1 VKILIFNMQGTLI
14 KTYNNLYVGKGQIN
28 INSGELIPGMYMY
41 TLIADGKEVDT
52 KKMILTK

>member
-1 VKILIFNMQGTLI
+1 MQGVQIKSFDIIERGATSVTIEGYTL
-14 KTYNNLYVGKGQIN
+14 QA
-28 INSGELIPGMYMY
+28 GMYLY